1 MNSVTAEFGRY
12 DLSEICE
19 EFRMNAKPGE
29 ENTILP
35 KTAGGSEVQLL
46 LGIKNTHL
54 DPVLIKRLPSGV
66 GVYLSPFKDVWGS
79 RIIFAGLHKAITQ
92 GNRGVRNDFS
102 HAVFLLCDRMDA
114 EMTDDFETR
123 PYSIAADKT
132 LGATVHPYPFLETDL
147 LDAGG
152 EIPEQF
158 ESRIDSTQGLLEVLE
173 EPDHFCGVHVAKVP
187 ISRLRILIDQDD
199 VEDTISF

>member
-79 RIIFAGLHKAITQ
+79 RIIFAGPHKAFTQ
-92 GNRGVRNDFS
+92 RGIGGF
-102 HAVFLLCDRMDA
+102 
-114 EMTDDFETR
+114 EM
-123 PYSIAADKT
+123 I
-132 LGATVHPYPFLETDL
+132 YPM
-147 LDAGG
+147 
-152 EIPEQF
+152 QC
-158 ESRIDSTQGLLEVLE
+158 
-173 EPDHFCGVHVAKVP
+173 FCFVTGWM
-187 ISRLRILIDQDD
+187 RR
-199 VEDTISF
+199 